1 MTIATLLEDFASSS
15 VELPNEPQRPEDLIG
30 YSLGYDA
37 GIAEAAN
44 QEAQAIKELT
54 NAIEELGFGYNEAMR
69 ELSATLHPLFKT
81 LIERVVPECLDASLQ
96 LLIIEAIE
104 TAAQKDLRNPITV
117 FANPVHVAPLES
129 VAASIASIPL
139 TIVAD
144 AALQTSEVRF
154 EASSQETSFDSALL
168 RSELVNALAAF
179 LDTSATKGV
188 ENG

>member
-30 YSLGYDA
+30 Y
-37 GIAEAAN
+37 
-44 QEAQAIKELT
+44 
-54 NAIEELGFGYNEAMR
+54 
-69 ELSATLHPLFKT
+69 
-81 LIERVVPECLDASLQ
+81 RVVPECLDASLQ